1 MRKSISISAV
11 AFALVTA
18 QAASAQTFTTT
29 PGIYKFSGSPFT
41 GNGILIQKPNGP
53 ELLCSFSLDII
64 NNGAIITAENFI
76 LTGGF
81 SGLCGTFIFH
91 DQPYPVTVSGSS
103 VSISG
108 IYIDTYLPA
117 GDCAGTLTA
126 TFSAG
131 NPEELAFF
139 NATLPEADVGTGDC
153 AINGA
158 ITWP

>member
-1 MRKSISISAV
+1 MRKSISVSAV

-29 PGIYKFSGSPFT
+29 PGVYKFSGNPFF
-41 GNGILIQKPNGP
+41 GNGILIKKPNGP
-53 ELLCSFSLDII
+53 ELLCSFSFDII
-64 NNGAIITAENFI
+64 NNGSITADNFI

-81 SGLCGTFIFH
+81 NGLCSTFIFH
-91 DQPYPVTVSGSS
+91 DPPYLVTVSGSS

-108 IYIDTYLPA
+108 IYIDTYFPA

-131 NPEELAFF
+131 SSEELTFF
-139 NATLPEADVGTGDC
+139 NATVPEWDVGTGDC
-153 AINGA
+153 VINGA